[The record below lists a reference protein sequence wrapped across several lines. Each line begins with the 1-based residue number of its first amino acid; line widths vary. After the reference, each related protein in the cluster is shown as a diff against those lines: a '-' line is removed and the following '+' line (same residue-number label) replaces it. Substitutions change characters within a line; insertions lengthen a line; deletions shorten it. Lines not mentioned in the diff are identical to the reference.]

1 MEHKAWH
8 HFLTITQH
16 KILVMENC
24 FRVGLYRQGL
34 LHDLSKY
41 SPTEFLT
48 GVRYYQGTRSPNAA
62 ERDEK
67 GYSSAWLHHKGRNK
81 HHYQYWVDLGTKG
94 VAPVIPYKY
103 MAEMICDKLSA
114 SITYNGKNWTNS
126 SEYEYWQKEKTRV
139 IVNPKIENFL
149 EAVFAE
155 LKDNGIDKTITKKNI
170 KSLYKKYCID
180 DKTEYVYEF
189 HGEWKKA

>member
-1 MEHKAWH
+1 MNGVLNVYKEQGFTSHDVVAK
-8 HFLTITQH
+8 LRG
-16 KILVMENC
+16 IL
-24 FRVGLYRQGL
+24 
-34 LHDLSKY
+34 K
-41 SPTEFLT
+41 
-48 GVRYYQGTRSPNAA
+48 
-62 ERDEK
+62 
-67 GYSSAWLHHKGRNK
+67 
-81 HHYQYWVDLGTKG
+81 TK
-94 VAPVIPYKY
+94 K
-103 MAEMICDKLSA
+103 K
-114 SITYNGKNWTNS
+114 
-126 SEYEYWQKEKTRV
+126 KEKTRV